1 VVTGCHSFALLAIIL
16 LASGLLLP
24 AAAAA
29 FADPL
34 QNAYRQR
41 IGNYDV
47 EMTTEP
53 KSPAVGAPA
62 SILVR
67 IAGVNGDDLI
77 DIPIRIA
84 LAKLGGDTVQE
95 IVRTNPI
102 VVPYGHYT
110 YDYTFAEQVRAV
122 RLPQRLCLQRPDPAV
137 HVFRQ
142 RDGSVRLPLRR
153 SACCTGS
160 CCGRSRGCILYEAQ
174 KASDG
179 EPEIARR
186 RGRYHSAAIFSLCN
200 ENKLCYY
207 ISSILAGAAAYAV
220 VQISQ

>member
-16 LASGLLLP
+16 LASGLLLAA

-77 DIPIRIA
+77 DIPISIA

-110 YDYTFAEQVRAV
+110 YDYTFAE
-122 RLPQRLCLQRPDPAV
+122 P
-137 HVFRQ
+137 
-142 RDGSVRLPLRR
+142 
-153 SACCTGS
+153 
-160 CCGRSRGCILYEAQ
+160 
-174 KASDG
+174 
-179 EPEIARR
+179 
-186 RGRYHSAAIFSLCN
+186 GRYVLYVYLNDYAYSGQTLQFTFFVNVTGPFDYLYVAVPAALGVAAAG
-200 ENKLCYY
+200 
-207 ISSILAGAAAYAV
+207 AGAAFFMKRKKR
-220 VQISQ
+220 QMESLK